1 LYLNIASRDDIDLA
15 MTNGVNYPKGLLKWA
30 DELGIEICVNALDRL
45 QCEYQE
51 DRYRCSPLL
60 RKMAAEGKTFY

>member
-1 LYLNIASRDDIDLA
+1 VRGRLNVQQIIKKPW
-15 MTNGVNYPKGLLKWA
+15 NVK
-30 DELGIEICVNALDRL
+30 L

-60 RKMAAEGKTFY
+60 RKMAAEGKKFY